1 MSVRT
6 GTPVRDAL
14 QGAIT
19 ALTAAG
25 CETPRL
31 DAEVLLADAL
41 HVTRERLLIDADLEV
56 SGDAVHRFR
65 DAVRRRSVDREPV
78 AYITGRKGFRR
89 LELAVD
95 ASVLIPRPETE
106 LLVEVG
112 LALPRGTHVLDL
124 GTGSGAIALALKDE
138 RPDLEVWGSDRSDDA
153 LSVARANGRRLGL
166 EVRWLRADLLEGIPD
181 QIEAVLSNPPYV
193 PDGDGATLA
202 AEIVRHEPRDALF
215 AGVDGLAIVRP
226 LLEQVA
232 GRERI
237 SAVAVE
243 VGAGQAP
250 AVAGLMRAAGLD
262 RIESHS
268 DLAGFER
275 VIEGRR

>member
-1 MSVRT
+1 
-6 GTPVRDAL
+6 VRDAL